1 MTPDEAQF
9 QVRERSVLMEI
20 SNEMVRLYKE
30 LFGRGPTRARTSYA
44 GSDALL
50 CTLTG
55 SFTPAEQSL
64 VQLGE
69 HERLRETR
77 LFYQHAREQDFR
89 DSIERITGR
98 RVIAFMSAIDTVA
111 DMACELFYLE
121 PLNGDG
127 AQ

>member
-9 QVRERSVLMEI
+9 QARDHSVLMEI

-30 LFGRGPTRARTSYA
+30 LFGRGPTRARTAYA

-55 SFTPAEQSL
+55 SFTPAEHSL

-77 LFYQHAREQDFR
+77 LFYQHARERDFR
-89 DSIERITGR
+89 DTVERVTGR
-98 RVIAFMSAIDTVA
+98 RVVAFMSAIDTVA
-111 DMACELFYLE
+111 DMACEVFYLE
-121 PLNGDG
+121 PLNGAG
-127 AQ
+127 AR